1 MLDLPLKKFNK
12 FYCHLKAFV
21 IDNKKSLDPLFL
33 FCILRVFLNNLYS
46 FSMKSRV
53 QSLLVKIRC
62 NKEFRNALCNVM
74 FLNSTKT
81 KFLVSLLKCDKLLLR
96 NAEHRSDTSLNYFIS
111 G

>member
-1 MLDLPLKKFNK
+1 MLDLPRKKFNK
-12 FYCHLKAFV
+12 FDCHLKAFV

-33 FCILRVFLNNLYS
+33 FCIFRVFLNNLYS
-46 FSMKSRV
+46 FSMKSRA

-62 NKEFRNALCNVM
+62 NKEFCNALCNVM

-81 KFLVSLLKCDKLLLR
+81 KFPVPLLKCDKLLLR